1 MKQENY
7 IKKSLLWDITRRC
20 NLSCIHC
27 YNSGGISTEQELE
40 IAAQTPGC
48 NQSRRLGADPRYQP
62 ASYPASP

>member
-40 IAAQTPGC
+40 IAPITKQLLIEWFKLDLIIFIC
-48 NQSRRLGADPRYQP
+48 
-62 ASYPASP
+62 